1 MIGSHTWS
9 HADLVTGTE
18 PVDDPE
24 DDGDDSDSDDGN
36 EDVVKT
42 RSFKA
47 SNSSDSNPDVL
58 AKTGKHSQTPPN
70 VTSAQIHDALSRMD
84 LALARILGVFPAF
97 VRPPYGDYDEQVTEV
112 AFARGQ
118 SLALWDWDTGDA
130 DGNSTAQSEAVY
142 KDIVE
147 GKVRKGVVLEHE
159 TVGE

>member
-1 MIGSHTWS
+1 
-9 HADLVTGTE
+9 LVTGTE
-18 PVDDPE
+18 PVDDPD
-24 DDGDDSDSDDGN
+24 DDGDDSGDSEGAN
-36 EDVVKT
+36 EDIVKT
-42 RSFKA
+42 RSFKV

-58 AKTGKHSQTPPN
+58 AKIQPTGPGKHSKAPPN

-84 LALARILGVFPAF
+84 LALSRILGVLPAF
-97 VRPPYGDYDEQVTEV
+97 VRPPYGDYDDQVTEV

-130 DGNSTAQSEAVY
+130 NGNSTSQSEAVY

-147 GKVRKGVVLEHE
+147 GKLRKGVVLEHE

>member
-1 MIGSHTWS
+1 
-9 HADLVTGTE
+9 LVTGTE
-18 PVDDPE
+18 PVDDPD
-24 DDGDDSDSDDGN
+24 DDGDDSDGN
-36 EDVVKT
+36 EDIVKT

-58 AKTGKHSQTPPN
+58 AKTQPTGPGKHSKTPQ

-84 LALARILGVFPAF
+84 LALSRILGVLPAF
-97 VRPPYGDYDEQVTEV
+97 VRPPYGDYNDQVTDV